1 MEQSESAYRI
11 RGATASYLRG
21 KGVVLEEDIRS
32 REYGFYTAMNDVMG
46 CLKKKKEG
54 KEEGVYAIASSF
66 GYLFE
71 LVLHLTS
78 AEVNIP
84 VTGLGVGPV
93 TPGDIRKAT
102 QLLQTKK
109 HTVLAF
115 RVNVTPKASHLAQ
128 TLGVKII
135 CGDTIEHLCQQFQE
149 CNKELGDDKSESDV
163 AAVSPCLLSILPK
176 CVLNKEDPIIVGVYV
191 VEGFVKVGTPLCI
204 PHRAFV
210 NIGRVAWIQKDQRP
224 VEFAR
229 EGEKVIIK
237 IVAADPK
244 TQQGMLLGIDLDEGD
259 VLVSRTSAVA
269 VYQVEINRQMEKII
283 ELTNK
288 QKNVLIT

>member
-32 REYGFYTAMNDVMG
+32 RVNKFGSIFSFSDPPLWYSFGIRIKIENSTQKLLSFFLKEDGFYTAMNDVMG
-46 CLKKKKEG
+46 FLKKKEG

-66 GYLFE
+66 GCLFE

-102 QLLQTKK
+102 QRRK

-115 RVNVTPKASHLAQ
+115 QVEVTPKASQLAQ

-135 CGDTIEHLCQQFQE
+135 CGDTVEHLCQQFQE
-149 CNKELGDDKSESDV
+149 FNNELGEDKKESESDV

-176 CVLNKEDPIIVGVYV
+176 CVLNKEDPIVVGVYV
-191 VEGFVKVGTPLCI
+191 VEGFVKVCFALL
-204 PHRAFV
+204 AF
-210 NIGRVAWIQKDQRP
+210 
-224 VEFAR
+224 
-229 EGEKVIIK
+229 
-237 IVAADPK
+237 
-244 TQQGMLLGIDLDEGD
+244 
-259 VLVSRTSAVA
+259 
-269 VYQVEINRQMEKII
+269 
-283 ELTNK
+283 
-288 QKNVLIT
+288 

>member
-1 MEQSESAYRI
+1 
-11 RGATASYLRG
+11 
-21 KGVVLEEDIRS
+21 
-32 REYGFYTAMNDVMG
+32 MNDVMG

-191 VEGFVKVGTPLCI
+191 VEGFVKVCFLSS
-204 PHRAFV
+204 
-210 NIGRVAWIQKDQRP
+210 Q
-224 VEFAR
+224 
-229 EGEKVIIK
+229 
-237 IVAADPK
+237 IV
-244 TQQGMLLGIDLDEGD
+244 
-259 VLVSRTSAVA
+259 
-269 VYQVEINRQMEKII
+269 
-283 ELTNK
+283 
-288 QKNVLIT
+288 VLI